1 MHNLLFGLPLP
12 AFVNAPAFVKTLA
25 QHYYLCA
32 SLSIPLSS
40 MLREE
45 QIKAKWYMAIAAR
58 LRDYTQLLKPN
69 LSFMVVFSSVVGYLL
84 APGVSFAWKEV
95 IILFA
100 GGMLVTGGANT
111 INQILERYSDQM
123 MKRTMLRPMP
133 DGRMVPGEAWA
144 FAAVAGVSGAWLLGY
159 FFNPLAGILSFISL
173 LLYAFAYTPMKKVH
187 PVAVLIGAIPGA
199 LPPLIGWV
207 AATGSMGV
215 GGWVLFMIQ
224 FFWQFPHF
232 WAIAWVGYEDYLR
245 AGIRMLPSK
254 EGRTRFTGLQCMLY
268 SIVLVPM
275 AVMPRFLELSG
286 NTGMWISMGAGALYF
301 VASLIFFIKNDH
313 VSAKRVMFSSFIY
326 LPTVLLALLFDK
338 L

>member
-1 MHNLLFGLPLP
+1 MLP
-12 AFVNAPAFVKTLA
+12 
-25 QHYYLCA
+25 
-32 SLSIPLSS
+32 
-40 MLREE
+40 E
-45 QIKAKWYMAIAAR
+45 QPIRAKWHLMFATR
-58 LRDYTQLLKPN
+58 MRDYAQLMKPN

-84 APGVSFAWKEV
+84 APGVDFAWKQV
-95 IILFA
+95 LILFT

-111 INQILERYSDQM
+111 INQIIERYSDGF

-133 DGRMVPGEAWA
+133 DGRMMAGEAWI
-144 FAAVAGVSGAWLLGY
+144 FAAFTGISGAAMLAY

-173 LLYAFAYTPMKKVH
+173 LLYAFAYTPMKKRH
-187 PVAVLIGAIPGA
+187 PVAVLIGAVPGA

-215 GGWVLFMIQ
+215 GGWILFLIQ

-232 WAIAWVGYEDYLR
+232 WAIAWVGYDDYLK

-254 EGRTRFTGLQCMLY
+254 EGKTRFTGLQCMFY
-268 SIVLVPM
+268 SLVLIPL
-275 AVMPRFLELSG
+275 AVMPRLVNLSG
-286 NTGMWISMGAGALYF
+286 NIGMWVTIAAGVLYF
-301 VASLIFFIKNDH
+301 MASLAFYFKNDFK
-313 VSAKRVMFSSFIY
+313 SAKRVMFSSFIY